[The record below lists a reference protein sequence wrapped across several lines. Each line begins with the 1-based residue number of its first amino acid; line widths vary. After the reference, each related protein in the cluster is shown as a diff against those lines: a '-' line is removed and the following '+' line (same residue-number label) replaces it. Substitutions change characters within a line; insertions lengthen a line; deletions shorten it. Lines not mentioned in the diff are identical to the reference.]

1 MHNHGHGDG
10 PTMNQAIFNIGLSVE
25 TISVYL
31 LVCGLTD
38 AGRSVTTKNLTEVWN
53 GTEAALDQGLQD
65 LEDKHIIS
73 RFISDG
79 GENTVLKV
87 MGIQRWKVE

>member
-1 MHNHGHGDG
+1 MHNHEHGDG
-10 PTMNQAIFNIGLSVE
+10 PTMNQAIFNIGLSME

-38 AGRSVTTKNLTEVWN
+38 AGRNVTTRNLIDVWN
-53 GTEAALDQGLQD
+53 GTEAALDQGLLE

-73 RFISDG
+73 RIITDG
-79 GENTVLKV
+79 GENTVFKV